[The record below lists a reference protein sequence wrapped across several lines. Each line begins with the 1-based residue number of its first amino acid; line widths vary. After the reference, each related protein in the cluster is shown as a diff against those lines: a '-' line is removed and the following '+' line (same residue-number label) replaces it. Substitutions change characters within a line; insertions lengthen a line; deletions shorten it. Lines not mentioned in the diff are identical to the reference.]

1 MTAADVLHAAGR
13 IRWLG
18 AWGGVH
24 RDGLV
29 ISGLLVVALSL
40 PAAIQPSRA
49 WADSGT
55 SQQQTPTSGFEQQ
68 IIPVDQVGPY
78 PTDSYDIGYDAGG
91 LTDFSR
97 KILGF
102 LTELF
107 FSLVGWLVDV
117 GVAIVTWAYGF
128 HLANELAQPAAS
140 VADAYQSQ
148 MIGPLGLSTLAL
160 FVAACYGGWQIFR
173 GRLPRGVGE
182 FAVSLLVLALSAFML
197 ADPAGIMTGTF
208 DASAK
213 VSGAILSVTAPAGGT
228 APQGG
233 SGSSSTDYSAYL
245 TPLVAEVHRA
255 YVEEPYDILDWG
267 QLLDGTSCAAIRNQ
281 ILATGPHG
289 ADDLP
294 RQMMSADPA
303 CKQFSDFN
311 HDPSFARL
319 MASFLMFVAAAITLV
334 LLVLVAGTVIV
345 AQIVGVALIAVMP
358 FAVVGGLLPGAGRQL
373 LWRWVTAVIR
383 VFLAIVVMSF
393 LLSFLLVT
401 LDAWLKASQGDAL
414 LERFGVLVVV
424 VVLMVVARKRFLRG
438 AHSAAARLGQR
449 LESARV
455 GGVGGPGWLGAA
467 AVGGATGFGLAE
479 RAREGQREVRYV
491 TGPASMA
498 MQRLTVAR
506 SYRRPSQPGPP
517 APPASGTAAAATLDA
532 DPAPSATD
540 RPHPRQLVSRVS
552 EAAAKTPLGRTVIGT
567 AKAAGRLRGP
577 VSGGSTVGPSVSPGA
592 SGAEPPPG
600 GST

>member
-1 MTAADVLHAAGR
+1 MTSYDVIAGASCAGW
-13 IRWLG
+13 IL
-18 AWGGVH
+18 AWASVH

-29 ISGLLVVALSL
+29 VAILVAALTFPVAMR
-40 PAAIQPSRA
+40 PAPA
-49 WADSGT
+49 WADSTPGQT
-55 SQQQTPTSGFEQQ
+55 QQGPQTGFEQQ

-78 PTDSYDIGYDAGG
+78 STDQYDIGYDAGG
-91 LTDFSR
+91 FTDFSR

-107 FSLVGWLVDV
+107 FSLVGWVVDV

-128 HLANELAQPAAS
+128 HLASELARPAAS
-140 VADAYQSQ
+140 VAEAYQGK

-160 FVAACYGGWQIFR
+160 FVAACYGGWQVFR

-182 FAVSLLVLALSAFML
+182 FAVSLVVLALGAFML

-208 DASAK
+208 DASTR
-213 VSGAILSVTAPAGGT
+213 VSGAILSVTAPAGGA

-233 SGSSSTDYSAYL
+233 PGSPAGMDYSGYL
-245 TPLVAEVHRA
+245 APLVREVHRA

-267 QLLDGTSCAAIRNQ
+267 RLLVGTPCAGIRNK

-294 RQMMSADPA
+294 RQEMGADPPCRQLA
-303 CKQFSDFN
+303 DFN

-319 MASFLMFVAAAITLV
+319 MASVLMFAAAAITLV

-345 AQIVGVALIAVMP
+345 AQIVGVGLIAVMP

-373 LWRWVTAVIR
+373 LWRWVTAAIR

-401 LDAWLKASQGDAL
+401 LDAWLKISQGDPL
-414 LERFGVLVVV
+414 LERFGVLVAV

-438 AHSAAARLGQR
+438 AHSAAGRLGQR
-449 LESARV
+449 LESARI
-455 GGVGGPGWLGAA
+455 GGVGGPGWMGAA
-467 AVGGATGFGLAE
+467 AAGGMAGFGLAE
-479 RAREGQREVRYV
+479 TIGEGHREIQQVSSPAGHAARRAAGSVRSLQ
-491 TGPASMA
+491 A
-498 MQRLTVAR
+498 L
-506 SYRRPSQPGPP
+506 RRAP
-517 APPASGTAAAATLDA
+517 APSPANAAAAGDTA
-532 DPAPSATD
+532 VGAEGGPGE
-540 RPHPRQLVSRVS
+540 V
-552 EAAAKTPLGRTVIGT
+552 AARAQGGGRGSCCLGSPP
-567 AKAAGRLRGP
+567 RLRP
-577 VSGGSTVGPSVSPGA
+577 AAWP
-592 SGAEPPPG
+592 
-600 GST
+600 